1 MVHGILTTDNLFD
14 GTITTK
20 FEHYY
25 IEPSSKYSKDLHG
38 NGVHSIVYKA
48 SDVEQPVHRDRK
60 EIREEHIDVAD
71 DFVHHC
77 ASERLNRNLKA
88 EMKKERAQ
96 RDKRSKSNVNI
107 FETKIRQRRFLPDE
121 VSKLFYY
128 FLGCICAI
136 KVCEVLSSLTLLI
149 QTFRGSLN

>member
-38 NGVHSIVYKA
+38 NGIHSIVYKA

-60 EIREEHIDVAD
+60 EMREKQIDVAD
-71 DFVHHC
+71 DESIHHC
-77 ASERLNRNLKA
+77 ASERLNRNLKN
-88 EMKKERAQ
+88 EIKKTTEFMGDSQSDA
-96 RDKRSKSNVNI
+96 N
-107 FETKIRQRRFLPDE
+107 TLGMTIRKRRFLPDE
-121 VSKLFYY
+121 VSEILCVFVINYDR
-128 FLGCICAI
+128 II
-136 KVCEVLSSLTLLI
+136 I
-149 QTFRGSLN
+149 N